1 MPGIAQACTAESGQS
16 CPAMDWNVKQRLA
29 PPRPAGPSP
38 RSHGEPRNAEETDG
52 MDGST
57 RRAELCPAGQR
68 WAGHSHAVA
77 ASAPP
82 AMPSSGLYDSATH
95 RYALPGRHS
104 FIMPC

>member
-1 MPGIAQACTAESGQS
+1 
-16 CPAMDWNVKQRLA
+16 
-29 PPRPAGPSP
+29 
-38 RSHGEPRNAEETDG
+38 